1 VPRATASHPARKH
14 SKIRTLA
21 KYVLLGFAV
30 LMVSYP
36 ARSQRTRPNPD
47 PCPNS
52 SSNLNLNLPVL
63 NVVQNAT
70 LSPPYSCRSATDF
83 ARGYETTALFLSGY
97 SKDRNAPE
105 LLFNGACGSPDYFDV
120 NTAGDEMSLIAD
132 LGSTPLAAVTTQN
145 VFNLPSVAAFGDYTR
160 FSEVA
165 QVVQGHTYAAVI
177 NSGSVHGLFVFT
189 VVKFVAD
196 LEVDLQFEVKD
207 YQVNL
212 GTFARSPGFDWNQ

>member
-1 VPRATASHPARKH
+1 MYQEVLAVPRAT
-14 SKIRTLA
+14 
-21 KYVLLGFAV
+21 KYALLGFAV

-36 ARSQRTRPNPD
+36 ARSQRIRPNPE
-47 PCPNS
+47 PCANS

-70 LSPPYSCRSATDF
+70 LSPSYSCRSASDF
-83 ARGYETTALFLSGY
+83 ARGYATTALFLSG
-97 SKDRNAPE
+97 SSQDRNAPE

-132 LGSTPLAAVTTQN
+132 LGTTALAAVTTQN
-145 VFNLPSVAAFGDYTR
+145 AFNLPNVAAFGDYTR

-177 NSGSVHGLFVFT
+177 NSGDVHGLFVFT
-189 VVKFVAD
+189 VVKFVPD
-196 LEVDLQFEVKD
+196 LEVDLQYEVKD

-212 GTFARSPGFDWNQ
+212 GTFARSPGL